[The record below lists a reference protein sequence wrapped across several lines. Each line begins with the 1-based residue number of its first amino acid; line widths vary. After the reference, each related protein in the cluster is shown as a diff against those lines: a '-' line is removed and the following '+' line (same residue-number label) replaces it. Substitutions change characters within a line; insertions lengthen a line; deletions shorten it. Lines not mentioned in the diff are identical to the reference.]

1 MHRKI
6 TALAV
11 STIVVLGG
19 GLALYAQSSMQHAK
33 FFTFLDAFGQEINP
47 PHVIK
52 ASSVKLSRDD
62 EGISI
67 TAKTNG
73 LPPGAYT
80 NWWVILNPGATD
92 PVVLWATG
100 GIVGR
105 DGVGH
110 FSARLNEG
118 ETRPEE
124 KVFLGLDGTLQD
136 AQQAGILYVIKYH
149 GPAVSEIIDKQTGT
163 SFGGCTAAGT
173 ELPNDDED
181 PLFFCYDPQI
191 TPLLSAAN

>member
-1 MHRKI
+1 MHRRI
-6 TALAV
+6 TALVVSAV
-11 STIVVLGG
+11 VVLGG
-19 GLALYAQSSMQHAK
+19 GLAVYAKSSMQHAK
-33 FFTFLDAFGQEINP
+33 FVTFQNEFAQEVDP
-47 PHVIK
+47 EVIK
-52 ASSVKLSRDD
+52 GSSVKLSRDD

-73 LPPGAYT
+73 LHPGAYT
-80 NWWVILNPGATD
+80 NWWVIFNPGETI

-110 FSARLNEG
+110 FSARLEEG

-124 KVFLGLDGTLQD
+124 KVFLGLDGTLED
-136 AQQAGILYVIKYH
+136 AERAGILYVIKYH
-149 GPAVSEIIDKQTGT
+149 GPAVSDIVEKQIGT
-163 SFGGCTAAGT
+163 SFGGCTSAGT
-173 ELPNDDED
+173 ELPNDDID

-191 TPLLSAAN
+191 TPLFPGLN